1 MGPLGTDKGLGAPRG
16 CVPLARRRGIPF
28 VLTMVHIT
36 FEVPKCYSPFGDA
49 RGCDQYGD
57 AWGYDPF
64 GDAHDCDPFG
74 VPEVRGRE
82 PFVTTH
88 ARAPFGVT
96 RGRNPFGPKIAHVPF
111 GVVSCD
117 ILETREHVR
126 IVTAQEC
133 APFGMVMA
141 HNTCVVACTCVPMA
155 KGCAPFGVAMDG
167 VPLEVEG
174 GGSPFAGA
182 AQLVMAVECFLSH
195 LTKTRVELGLGGLC
209 APLEMVWRWILLQVL
224 RARSCAAV

>member
-1 MGPLGTDKGLGAPRG
+1 VWTRTLGTDKGLGAPRG
-16 CVPLARRRGIPF
+16 CAPLATRRGIPF

-36 FEVPKCYSPFGDA
+36 FEVPKCYCPFGDA
-49 RGCDQYGD
+49 QG
-57 AWGYDPF
+57 
-64 GDAHDCDPFG
+64 CDPFG

-82 PFVTTH
+82 PFVRTY
-88 ARAPFGVT
+88 ARAPFGVR
-96 RGRNPFGPKIAHVPF
+96 RGRNPFGPIVAHAPF
-111 GVVSCD
+111 GVVRWCD
-117 ILETREHVR
+117 ILETREHAR
-126 IVTAQEC
+126 IVQAQGL
-133 APFGMVMA
+133 APLGVVIA
-141 HNTCVVACTCVPMA
+141 HNTCVVARTCVPMA

-167 VPLEVEG
+167 VPFEVEG